1 VKGAAPAGEFA
12 DYSVKNYKPF
22 ASPDGGGFNVT
33 LYRGTQRI
41 ANVHNGGYGGC
52 FDWHWLVQ
60 DEATRLA
67 AHVATLPEEEAD
79 LGGKKFTYKLD
90 IDAFVDKLIS
100 DHVDR
105 KALRALIK
113 KFAFVTGKEVRYMRP
128 GATADAA
135 RAFIQSKYP
144 SAVILGDMPE
154 DQALELYRSLAS
166 N

>member
-1 VKGAAPAGEFA
+1 MTGAAPAGEFA

-22 ASPDGGGFNVT
+22 SSPDGGGFNVT

-52 FDWHWLVQ
+52 FDWHWLVHGESQ
-60 DEATRLA
+60 RLV
-67 AHVATLPEEEAD
+67 AHVTTLPEEEAD
-79 LGGKKFTYKLD
+79 LGGKTFSYKLD
-90 IDAFVDKLIS
+90 IDGFVDKLIS

-105 KALRALIK
+105 KAMRALIK
-113 KFAFVTGKEVRYMRP
+113 KHGFVFGKEVRYMRP
-128 GATADAA
+128 GVAAGEA

-144 SAVILGDMPE
+144 GAMILGELPE
-154 DQALELYRSLAS
+154 DEALALYRSLSA